1 MELRVLHDEVSLTRS
16 LKGKSTKYSIYAKS
30 ALLIVF
36 IFFKAK
42 PQIFPFLA

>member
-1 MELRVLHDEVSLTRS
+1 MELRVYMMVLSLAS

-36 IFFKAK
+36 IFFKTK
-42 PQIFPFLA
+42 PQIFPLLA